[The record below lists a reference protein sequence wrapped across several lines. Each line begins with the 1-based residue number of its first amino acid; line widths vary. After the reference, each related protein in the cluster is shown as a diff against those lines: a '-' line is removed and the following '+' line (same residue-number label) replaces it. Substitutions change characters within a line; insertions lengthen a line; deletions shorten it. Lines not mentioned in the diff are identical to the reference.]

1 MITVCCRAGLELL
14 FNEQPFWSQ
23 VSRLRDLEAAAAA
36 TADNLGGLAT
46 VGPEESWLEVRKIMS

>member
-1 MITVCCRAGLELL
+1 MCCRAGLELL
-14 FNEQPFWSQ
+14 LNEQPFWSQ